1 MRKLRFPVT
10 AVIVLALAVPALAM
24 AGHSTYHKIKGGSLA
39 VKVSAAEG
47 VEQKPAAQAPAGIGA
62 VADHEVIGHGFLRLS
77 ALLRREAGRGE
88 TNSRGGDHH
97 GA

>member
-39 VKVSAAEG
+39 VKVSAAD
-47 VEQKPAAQAPAGIGA
+47 QLDKTYGIAISSDVGS
-62 VADHEVIGHGFLRLS
+62 LKLK
-77 ALLRREAGRGE
+77 
-88 TNSRGGDHH
+88 RGGSV
-97 GA
+97 